1 LNAKFSKCEFGAS
14 EIEYLG
20 HIILAAGVAT
30 DPKKVEAMREWPILK
45 NVRALRGF
53 LGLTGYYYRKF
64 IKGYGVI
71 SKSLTDLL
79 KKNGFHWTS
88 SATAAFEALK
98 LALSSALVLA
108 MTDFSKGF
116 ILETD
121 VSDKGLRTVLMQ
133 GRQSIAY
140 MSKTL
145 GVKNQTSST
154 YEKELMALPAAV
166 QKWRHYLCGKPF
178 IIKTDHISLKHL
190 LDQRLTHSLQHKGLT
205 KLLGLDY
212 TISYKK
218 GVENKAADTL
228 SRRDV
233 PGENGALMAVT

>member
-30 DPKKVEAMREWPILK
+30 NPKKVEAMREWPIPK

-53 LGLTGYYYRKF
+53 LGLAGYYYRKF

-98 LALSSALVLA
+98 LALSSAPVLA
-108 MTDFSKGF
+108 MPDFSKGF

-121 VSDKGLRTVLMQ
+121 VSDKGLRTVLNRR
-133 GRQSIAY
+133 GRIVQTLHDSQVLGDIQVSWVSITGSNAY
-140 MSKTL
+140 
-145 GVKNQTSST
+145 
-154 YEKELMALPAAV
+154 
-166 QKWRHYLCGKPF
+166 F
-178 IIKTDHISLKHL
+178 IG
-190 LDQRLTHSLQHKGLT
+190 Q
-205 KLLGLDY
+205 
-212 TISYKK
+212 
-218 GVENKAADTL
+218 N
-228 SRRDV
+228 
-233 PGENGALMAVT
+233 